1 MEKLR
6 ILGDGSLMYGIL
18 ILPFAVNGLILIVK
32 GAFAYLE
39 KIDEKYTFTKD
50 WQVGAFG
57 TISLLSYLAFFL
69 AVARIL

>member
-6 ILGDGSLMYGIL
+6 ILGDGSLIYGL
-18 ILPFAVNGLILIVK
+18 LLLPFAINGLILIAK

-50 WQVGAFG
+50 WQIGAFG
-57 TISLLSYLAFFL
+57 AISLLSYLAFFL